1 MNTFFICLIF
11 LVQLFINFIF
21 LITIF
26 SYIKQ
31 WTLFS
36 FPYSSFLFFLHIL
49 LFLVSFISSFYIL
62 DYQNLDLNIIRYL
75 PVLLVLILTLKFV
88 NKNVWTNKVF
98 CYIID
103 ELLITIYF
111 KLILIFSSNW
121 LWKGNI
127 INLFGK
133 YKEIYTKIILEN
145 KINYQIIYQ
154 MILNL
159 HSQLKIIKE
168 K

>member
-1 MNTFFICLIF
+1 M
-11 LVQLFINFIF
+11 QLFINFIF
-21 LITIF
+21 LIITF
-26 SYIKQ
+26 NYIKQ
-31 WTLFS
+31 LTWFS
-36 FPYSSFLFFLHIL
+36 FPYSSFLSFLHIL

-62 DYQNLDLNIIRYL
+62 DYQNLYLNIIHYL
-75 PVLLVLILTLKFV
+75 LVLLVLILTLKFV

-103 ELLITIYF
+103 ILSITIHF
-111 KLILIFSSNW
+111 RLIPNFSSNW

-133 YKEIYTKIILEN
+133 YKEIYTKIILGN
-145 KINYQIIYQ
+145 KINYQIICQ

-159 HSQLKIIKE
+159 LFQLKIIKE